1 MSRREKRVIVQ
12 GPLELQAYLD
22 SSGEEDLKA
31 GIREM
36 FQVLQA
42 NPAAGEH
49 VRRKL
54 WPEKYV
60 KQGINNLFRYRIGD
74 QSRVAYTIVDRD
86 ATARIVRILDVFK
99 THKEYERVFGYD

>member
-1 MSRREKRVIVQ
+1 MSRREKRVIIE

-22 SSGEEDLKA
+22 SPEDEDLRA
-31 GIREM
+31 RIRKM
-36 FQVLQA
+36 FQVLQS
-42 NPAAGEH
+42 NPVAGEH

-60 KQGINNLFRYRIGD
+60 RQGINNLFRYRIGD
-74 QSRVAYTIVDRD
+74 QSRVAYTIVDQD
-86 ATARIVRILDVFK
+86 ATTRIVRILDFFK